1 MATRTTSATAAPSAN
16 PASDPVLS
24 ELARRIRTL
33 RAQRGMTRKQLALQS
48 GVSIPHLAR
57 IESGEGNVSVSL
69 LQKLSVAL
77 NLPIQD
83 LLADGSSQNADL
95 TMLIQFLKQQTP
107 AELARLRQMLT
118 SIPVVAAASRR
129 QRIALIGLRGAGKS
143 TLGALLA
150 KHLDVPFVEL
160 DRMIEQEAGIAIGEV
175 ITLYGQAGMRRLER
189 RCIEKI
195 IETHPEVVVATGGG
209 IVAEAATYELLLRTF
224 RTMWLKARPE
234 IHFARVMAQNDA
246 RIATQTLRNDALEHI
261 HRMLDAREQ
270 LYQLANVTLDTS
282 DLTVEQALQ
291 RAVECIEL
299 NVPVLQT
306 HKTASLPVSIEAKS
320 AR

>member
-1 MATRTTSATAAPSAN
+1 MYMVTRTTSATAAPSTN
-16 PASDPVLS
+16 TGSDPLLS

-33 RAQRGMTRKQLALQS
+33 RAQRGMTRKQLAVQS

-83 LLADGSSQNADL
+83 LLADGSTQNADL
-95 TMLIQFLKQQTP
+95 TMLIQFLKQQPP
-107 AELARLRQMLT
+107 AELARLRQALI
-118 SIPVVAAASRR
+118 SLPAVATAGRH

-150 KHLDVPFVEL
+150 EHLDVPFVEL
-160 DRMIEQEAGIAIGEV
+160 DRTIEQEAGIAIGEV

-195 IETHPEVVVATGGG
+195 IETHPKVVVATGGG

-224 RTMWLKARPE
+224 HTVWLKARPE
-234 IHFARVMAQNDA
+234 VHFARVMAQNDA
-246 RIATQTLRNDALEHI
+246 RIATKTLRNEALEHI

-270 LYQLANVTLDTS
+270 LYQLANMTLDTS

-291 RAVECIEL
+291 RAVVHTEQ
-299 NVPVLQT
+299 NVPV
-306 HKTASLPVSIEAKS
+306 P
-320 AR
+320 